1 MRNWLMVAP
10 PIIFAT
16 LAVTFYMGMQRE
28 NPNDLP
34 SVMVGQP
41 APPVALTP
49 LSGKVPFT
57 DAVFADG
64 EVKLVNYWAS
74 WCAPCRVEHPN
85 LQALAD
91 AGVPIYGINYKD
103 APDKALAF
111 LDELGDP
118 YEAIAQDD
126 TGRVALDWGVYGVPE
141 TYVLDGDGTVLARV
155 AGPVTVRTY
164 EAQIKPVLEEAGVQL
179 PF

>member
-1 MRNWLMVAP
+1 MRNWLMILPPVLFVA
-10 PIIFAT
+10 
-16 LAVTFYMGMQRE
+16 LAGTFYIGMQRD
-28 NPNDLP
+28 NPDDLP
-34 SVMVGQP
+34 SVMIGQP
-41 APPVALTP
+41 APPVTLTP
-49 LSGKVPFT
+49 LSGKTPFT
-57 DAVFADG
+57 DAAFADG

-103 APDKALAF
+103 AADKALGF
-111 LDELGDP
+111 LNELGDP

-164 EAQIKPVLEEAGVQL
+164 EAQIKPVLEEAGVEL